1 MTQDLTYSCTCGKT
15 TARLH
20 NVSPRT
26 GNLARCH
33 CRDCQA
39 FATWLQQQGG
49 ADILDENGGTE
60 LWQTLAWRVEFLE
73 GKAEHL
79 KAMRLSPKGMIR
91 WYAGC
96 CHAPFGNTMGSRAM
110 TFVGLPLSGFDAK
123 AIDTMGKFSAS
134 ISAKTARPGSN
145 PPDDFGF
152 GKTFARILWRQL
164 KGKLQAK
171 TRATPYWQ
179 GNAPVSDPQVLTLQE
194 RQTVTPD

>member
-33 CRDCQA
+33 CKDCQA
-39 FATWLQQQGG
+39 FATWLHQQGG

-60 LWQTLAWRVEFLE
+60 LWQTLAWHVEFLT
-73 GKAEHL
+73 GKDENL
-79 KAMRLSPKGMIR
+79 KAMRLSPKGLIR

-96 CHAPFGNTMGSRAM
+96 CHAPFGNTMGSQSM

-123 AIDTMGKFSAS
+123 ATDTMGEFSAS
-134 ISAKTARPGSN
+134 MFAKTARAGST

-152 GKTFARILWRQL
+152 GKTIARILWRQL
-164 KGKLQAK
+164 KGKLRAK

-179 GNAPVSDPQVLTLQE
+179 GNAPVSDPQVLTLSE
-194 RQTVTPD
+194 RQAVTPD